1 MQRKAPVAA
10 PSAAPVSA
18 PSKTGTRSLNLN
30 AVYRPTNGVAR
41 PGQAAGPYP
50 MFRRWKTLHAVGVFP
65 CLPPHCDVLAGN
77 RRAYVGRRHLWHCL
91 PQRAFT
97 EPQRTLVS
105 GFGRMLV
112 LNRPGGRKAK
122 VASAK
127 VTAPRPF
134 NLPSLKSENSGLD
147 PATQI
152 VPSGGGGWGGG
163 QRPEDD
169 EGMHPGLA
177 TPFLG
182 YANG

>member
-1 MQRKAPVAA
+1 MAWRDRGRPQVRIPCFADGKRFMQ
-10 PSAAPVSA
+10 SACFPACRRIA
-18 PSKTGTRSLNLN
+18 TSL
-30 AVYRPTNGVAR
+30 
-41 PGQAAGPYP
+41 PGIDV
-50 MFRRWKTLHAVGVFP
+50 RTSVGVIYGTV
-65 CLPPHCDVLAGN
+65 CRN
-77 RRAYVGRRHLWHCL
+77 N
-91 PQRAFT
+91 AFT
-97 EPQRTLVS
+97 KPQRTLVS

>member
-1 MQRKAPVAA
+1 MHAAGFSSVCCRDLVPSGTEMRAAGGQRRGRLRDSSDV
-10 PSAAPVSA
+10 
-18 PSKTGTRSLNLN
+18 GCGRSL
-30 AVYRPTNGVAR
+30 
-41 PGQAAGPYP
+41 
-50 MFRRWKTLHAVGVFP
+50 
-65 CLPPHCDVLAGN
+65 
-77 RRAYVGRRHLWHCL
+77 
-91 PQRAFT
+91 
-97 EPQRTLVS
+97 TLVA

-163 QRPEDD
+163 QRSEDD
-169 EGMHPGLA
+169 EGTPLGCITLRLQPGSTDRSRQVRSRRKHPCR
-177 TPFLG
+177 
-182 YANG
+182 